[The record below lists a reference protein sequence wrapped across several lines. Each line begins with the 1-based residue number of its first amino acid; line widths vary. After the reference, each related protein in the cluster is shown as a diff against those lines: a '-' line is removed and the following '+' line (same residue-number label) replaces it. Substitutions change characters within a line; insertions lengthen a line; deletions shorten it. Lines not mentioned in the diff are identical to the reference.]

1 MLKHWQALFTPHY
14 FRGVGLILV
23 LGMFWLSLDQ
33 NQSIYANLLSTSP
46 AYAQNI
52 RSGDI
57 WQRVYE
63 QVPDLPKENQ
73 YISTETGKVAENST
87 LVTRLIQYHV
97 YLKGRAPNY
106 RLDWKLTLADYLNA
120 NELMYDSSYP
130 GHDTLRKNPLEGDR
144 AAIRRLTR
152 NQRNALVQALV
163 NAYSGN

>member
-23 LGMFWLSLDQ
+23 LGMFWLSLEQ

>member
-1 MLKHWQALFTPHY
+1 MLKLWQAFFTSHC
-14 FRGVGLILV
+14 FKGVGLILG

-33 NQSIYANLLSTSP
+33 NQSIYTNLLSTSP
-46 AYAQNI
+46 AYAQNV

-57 WQRVYE
+57 WQQVYE

-73 YISTETGKVAENST
+73 YVSRETGKVAQNNT
-87 LVTRLIQYHV
+87 LVSRLIQYHV

-120 NELMYDSSYP
+120 NEVMYDSSYP
-130 GHDTLRKNPLEGDR
+130 GHDTLRKNPFEGDR

-152 NQRNALVQALV
+152 KQRNALVQALV
-163 NAYSGN
+163 NAYSQN

>member
-1 MLKHWQALFTPHY
+1 MLKLWQAFFTPHY

-33 NQSIYANLLSTSP
+33 NQSIYTNLLSTSP
-46 AYAQNI
+46 AYAQNV

-57 WQRVYE
+57 WQQVYE
-63 QVPDLPKENQ
+63 QLPDLPKENQ
-73 YISTETGKVAENST
+73 YVSRETGKVAQNNT
-87 LVTRLIQYHV
+87 LVSRLIQYHV

-120 NELMYDSSYP
+120 NEVMYDSSYP
-130 GHDTLRKNPLEGDR
+130 GHDTLKKNPFEGDR

-152 NQRNALVQALV
+152 KQRNALVQALV
-163 NAYSGN
+163 NAYSQN